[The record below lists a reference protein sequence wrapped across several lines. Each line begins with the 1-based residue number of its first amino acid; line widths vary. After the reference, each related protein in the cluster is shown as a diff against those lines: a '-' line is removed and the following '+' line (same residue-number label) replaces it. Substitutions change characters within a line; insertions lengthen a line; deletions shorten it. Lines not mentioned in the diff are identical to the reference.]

1 MELTNSASVEAL
13 GLIAGAF
20 LICAFLPQV
29 IKVLR
34 TRSAR
39 DLSLLTF
46 LLQSTGV
53 VLWIVYG
60 LITGSLALVIT
71 NSLTMIIYIT
81 LIYLILR
88 YRNAPAPTK

>member
-1 MELTNSASVEAL
+1 MLPMNSVWVEVL

-29 IKVLR
+29 IKVAR

-60 LITGSLALVIT
+60 FITRSLALVVT
-71 NSLTMIIYIT
+71 NSLTMV
-81 LIYLILR
+81 IYLYNSDIF
-88 YRNAPAPTK
+88 YPALSPCAGSD